1 MKPFPLVVA
10 AFLSLATSSPAAV
23 NLLANSGFEDPITY
37 EGTTF
42 VGSWEGFSGGGASAA
57 RGLFI
62 AVGTWSLA
70 LSITNTPNTFAG
82 VFQDVPGLAPGMP
95 FSLDGLHYRPL
106 GQTDFALG
114 VEIRIEWRNSISNT
128 EVSRTPNLTPVLP
141 DFGAP
146 LIPFNMTGLVPAGA
160 DTARVVYAIQS
171 FSTAPLG
178 NGYIYADE
186 MSFTI
191 VPEPSSPALLGLGGM
206 AFIAARRK
214 RA

>member
-10 AFLSLATSSPAAV
+10 ALLCLTTSSFAAV
-23 NLLANSGFEDPITY
+23 NLLANPGFEDPITY
-37 EGTTF
+37 DGAPF
-42 VGSWEGFSGGGASAA
+42 VGSWEGFSGPGASAA
-57 RGLFI
+57 RNYFLLMGPQ
-62 AVGTWSLA
+62 SLV

-82 VFQDVPGLAPGMP
+82 VFQDVPGLASGMS
-95 FSLDGLHYRPL
+95 FSFGGLHYRPNSS
-106 GQTDFALG
+106 TDFALG
-114 VEIRIEWRNSISNT
+114 LEIRIEWRNSISNT

-141 DFGAP
+141 DFGVLAS
-146 LIPFNMTGLVPAGA
+146 FNLTGLVPAGA

-191 VPEPSSPALLGLGGM
+191 VPEPSSLALLGLGGL
-206 AFIAARRK
+206 ALIAARRK